1 VHRLLG
7 LLILGLVCT
16 IGLSTTGC
24 KKKEE
29 PAKADKAPSTGD
41 KGVAEAEGAVVY
53 DVTETIIVL
62 KPGEKK
68 DVELTR
74 KGKTLKGVT
83 VKGESSEPKVHVKT
97 EDFKDDAKAAKV
109 TIHADEKAPPGK
121 HTVTLTPDDGK
132 KTTIEVEVMKAA
144 GEPEPKVKGK
154 DKGETEPKTKKDK
167 GEAEPKTKGKDK
179 GDKGALNLRRQ
190 RDAYVALGREELQ
203 AATPSLTRRQVA
215 WFIREA

>member
-16 IGLSTTGC
+16 LGLSTTGC

-29 PAKADKAPSTGD
+29 PAKDKAPSTGD
-41 KGVAEAEGAVVY
+41 KGAIEAEGAIVY
-53 DVTETIIVL
+53 DVSETILVL

-68 DVELTR
+68 DVDFTR

-97 EDFKDDAKAAKV
+97 EDFKDDEKKAKV

-121 HTVTLTPDDGK
+121 HTVTLTADGAK
-132 KTTIEVEVMKAA
+132 KTIEVEVTKAA
-144 GEPEPKVKGK
+144 TEPEPKVKK
-154 DKGETEPKTKKDK
+154 DKGDTEPKTKKDK
-167 GEAEPKTKGKDK
+167 GDTEPKTKK
-179 GDKGALNLRRQ
+179 DKGALNLRPQ
-190 RDAYVALGREELQ
+190 RDAYVALGREVIQ
-203 AATPSLTRRQVA
+203 ASAPSLARRQVA
-215 WFIREA
+215 WFVRES